1 MSANGA
7 EHLAVVR
14 ILGPGVMPRAVR
26 AQADALWTWFDAAG
40 SDAHRGRAAEDA
52 ARIAS
57 GREPGLHAWAWRA
70 AVDACAGAGLDRA
83 LLAPRLSASARLA
96 GSFRVRDGAE
106 LAGFA
111 EDWCGAHARL
121 LAGLAGLT
129 GSWQQDMAS
138 DLARG
143 FFLVGSVVRAPEHAA
158 RDWCFFPVADLERFG
173 VGTDGLRSGPP
184 SPGAR
189 RLLWRQAVRA
199 RDALAQ
205 GRPLIDEMP
214 ALLALRARRRWFGAL
229 ELLLQ
234 AEAADWDVRARP
246 PTVGP
251 LLRFRVHVQSIAGRT
266 AFRRR

>member
-1 MSANGA
+1 MSATRA
-7 EHLAVVR
+7 ENLADVR
-14 ILGPGVMPRAVR
+14 ILGPGEMPRAVR
-26 AQADALWTWFDAAG
+26 PQAEALWTWFDAAG
-40 SDAHRGRAAEDA
+40 SDANRSRAAEDA
-52 ARIAS
+52 ERIAS
-57 GREPGLHAWAWRA
+57 GQEPGLDAGAWRA
-70 AVDACAGAGLDRA
+70 AVDACAETGLDRA

-106 LAGFA
+106 LAAFA
-111 EDWCGAHARL
+111 GDWCGAHARL
-121 LAGLAGLT
+121 LAGLAGLA

-143 FFLVGSVVRAPEHAA
+143 FFLTASVIRAPEHAS
-158 RDWCFFPVADLERFG
+158 RDWCFIPVADLERFDVAPG
-173 VGTDGLRSGPP
+173 ALRSGPP
-184 SPGAR
+184 TPGAR

-214 ALLALRARRRWFGAL
+214 ALLALRVRRYWFGAL
-229 ELLLQ
+229 ELLLR
-234 AEAADWDVRARP
+234 AEAADWDVWARP

-251 LLRFRVHVQSIAGRT
+251 LLRFRVHLQSIAGRT